1 MARLVKL
8 QRTLK
13 ALLIFALA
21 AATLNSA
28 EAAHAARQQFWPGVW
43 ISLPKGVKIERQRP
57 PIPEV
62 LRQVRVSSASGTA
75 NSFYVDLWRLKR
87 GEPSVNIAALAKAE
101 RRWMRDY
108 ARNVTVRV
116 RGNSYSYSYV
126 KDGWWTFG
134 RNVRFSSRQLV
145 KARLSVSS
153 KARHAKETRLMTQ
166 MIESISLRR

>member
-1 MARLVKL
+1 MRHILTA
-8 QRTLK
+8 
-13 ALLIFALA
+13 ALLA
-21 AATLNSA
+21 AALNVT
-28 EAAHAARQQFWPGVW
+28 AAAQTARQQLWPGVW
-43 ISLPKGVKIERQRP
+43 ISLPKEVKIERQRP

-62 LRQVRVSSASGTA
+62 LRQVRVSSTSGTG

-87 GEPSVNIAALAKAE
+87 GEPSVNIAALANAE

-134 RNVRFSSRQLV
+134 RNIRFSSRQLV
-145 KARLSVSS
+145 KASFNVPS

-166 MIESISLRR
+166 TIESISLRR